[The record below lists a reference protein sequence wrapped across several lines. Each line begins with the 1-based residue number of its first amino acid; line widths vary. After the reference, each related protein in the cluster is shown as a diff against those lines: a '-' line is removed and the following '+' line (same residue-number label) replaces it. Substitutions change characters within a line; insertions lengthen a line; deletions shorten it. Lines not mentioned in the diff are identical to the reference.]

1 MSVCVCERER
11 KGGRKRER
19 HWQDSS
25 KCIYIEQ
32 TSEKYLDTPAEKL
45 KRVYGGGLG
54 GRNSIF
60 SYLNSIN

>member
-45 KRVYGGGLG
+45 KRVYGGGG
-54 GRNSIF
+54 WGAEFNIF
-60 SYLNSIN
+60 LFKFN